1 MLGKFARGT
10 ALAILAWLIVT
21 YVLST
26 AGKSEPPPP
35 SNQPIGYMF
44 T

>member
-1 MLGKFARGT
+1 MLGKFTRGT
-10 ALAILAWLIVT
+10 MLAILAWLIVS

-26 AGKSEPPPP
+26 TGKSEPPPP
-35 SNQPIGYMF
+35 SDQLIGYMV